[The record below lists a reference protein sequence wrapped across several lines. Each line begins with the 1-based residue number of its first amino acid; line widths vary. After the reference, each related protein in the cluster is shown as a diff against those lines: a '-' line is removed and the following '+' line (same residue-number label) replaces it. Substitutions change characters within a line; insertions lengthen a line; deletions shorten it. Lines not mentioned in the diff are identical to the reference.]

1 MSKRTINHN
10 SQAFQN
16 RIGPIASGIEILM
29 QLGFTLTATEKGER
43 MVLSDTAVD
52 LELLR
57 QTLQMVKMDSPV
69 SPPAESSFD
78 PTKPIIMTTMKLPE
92 VTKSQE
98 VRVEELEAK
107 MKSFESTVPERN
119 LFVFRAEHGVNPRNF
134 GNDAYS
140 NMMQHADD
148 VLPNESTSLPGD
160 SSLITEIMERKKR
173 EMEQSRQ
180 LKTRAQRELEQLQRQ
195 RMYKRTTIRIH
206 FPDSTIVQAYFAP
219 LETVGD
225 VMSVVRMVLVG
236 RAKDLPFYLFKA
248 PPKEV

>member
-1 MSKRTINHN
+1 
-10 SQAFQN
+10 
-16 RIGPIASGIEILM
+16 
-29 QLGFTLTATEKGER
+29 
-43 MVLSDTAVD
+43 
-52 LELLR
+52 
-57 QTLQMVKMDSPV
+57 
-69 SPPAESSFD
+69 
-78 PTKPIIMTTMKLPE
+78 
-92 VTKSQE
+92 
-98 VRVEELEAK
+98 
-107 MKSFESTVPERN
+107 
-119 LFVFRAEHGVNPRNF
+119 
-134 GNDAYS
+134 
-140 NMMQHADD
+140 
-148 VLPNESTSLPGD
+148 
-160 SSLITEIMERKKR
+160 MERKKR